1 MAAAGGLPAALYLG
15 ACSGHGVSVGATHH
29 PGLGGGLL
37 PDCPHSPLTPT
48 IQPRPLPLMNATVLW
63 PPTPQLPLVA
73 VPSNVV
79 INGNMPILDGD
90 QLIPHPTP
98 TTLTT
103 ISYLPTTPPCFN
115 VQQTPAWWCTI
126 GDAAGRELPTGHRR
140 QLIATTKSVFI
151 NGRRLGRFADPFG
164 TGTMPLPCSSRVGGS
179 SPNVFVGI

>member
-1 MAAAGGLPAALYLG
+1 MTQEDVKDYDRFALHIS
-15 ACSGHGVSVGATHH
+15 ASGSQGHRYDFAYNDVS
-29 PGLGGGLL
+29 
-37 PDCPHSPLTPT
+37 
-48 IQPRPLPLMNATVLW
+48 
-63 PPTPQLPLVA
+63 
-73 VPSNVV
+73 SNVPTQFERLV
-79 INGNMPILDGD
+79 NAMPILDGD

>member
-1 MAAAGGLPAALYLG
+1 MFRSRSFSWCNSPPWFRWRIVTRLSAFTINADDSTQTTTSYERNGAL
-15 ACSGHGVSVGATHH
+15 
-29 PGLGGGLL
+29 
-37 PDCPHSPLTPT
+37 
-48 IQPRPLPLMNATVLW
+48 

-151 NGRRLGRFADPFG
+151 NGRRSVGLPTHLGRE
-164 TGTMPLPCSSRVGGS
+164 PCHYHALHELV
-179 SPNVFVGI
+179 VVVQMYL

>member
-151 NGRRLGRFADPFG
+151 NGRRASVGLPTHLGRE
-164 TGTMPLPCSSRVGGS
+164 PCHYHALHELV
-179 SPNVFVGI
+179 VVVQMYL